1 MAEERFN
8 DLPQDDVAPA
18 PVVPKKKKK
27 KKKMGKLTFFFWL
40 ILLALGTATGLHLS
54 GIWDGRPLFWNV
66 IPQIPYVG
74 KQLAEFFRIP
84 EVYSLTVA
92 ERRAIELK
100 DWQQRLDAK
109 ERSLAKIE
117 SESVLSLDEQINNLN
132 TLSRDLNRRQRVIE
146 QQEALLNDSENS
158 PAATAAEQEMMN
170 QVARTYQDMSARNAA
185 AIVEQLRDALAVELL
200 MKLPNDA
207 RASIMGKIKPTK
219 AARITE
225 LMTRARR

>member
-1 MAEERFN
+1 MADERLNDVPQEET
-8 DLPQDDVAPA
+8 APA

-40 ILLALGTATGLHLS
+40 LLLALGTATGLHLS
-54 GIWDGRPLFWNV
+54 GIWDGRPLFWNIV
-66 IPQIPYVG
+66 PQIPYIG
-74 KQLAEFFRIP
+74 KQLSEFFRIP
-84 EVYSLTVA
+84 EIYSLTVA

-109 ERSLAKIE
+109 ERALANTESASLT
-117 SESVLSLDEQINNLN
+117 SFDEQINTLN
-132 TLSRDLNRRQRVIE
+132 TLSRDLSRRQRVLE
-146 QQEALLNDSENS
+146 QQEALLNSDNNAE
-158 PAATAAEQEMMN
+158 ATASEQEMMN

-207 RASIMGKIKPTK
+207 RASIMGKIKPAK

>member
-1 MAEERFN
+1 MDERLN
-8 DLPQDDVAPA
+8 DIAQEDAAPA

-66 IPQIPYVG
+66 VPQIPYVG

-84 EVYSLTVA
+84 EIYSLTVN

-100 DWQQRLDAK
+100 DWQQRLDAL
-109 ERSLAKIE
+109 ERALAN
-117 SESVLSLDEQINNLN
+117 SESAQGVSFDEQMNALN
-132 TLSRDLNRRQRVIE
+132 TLSRDLGRRQRVIE
-146 QQEALLNDSENS
+146 QQEALLSSDNDSS
-158 PAATAAEQEMMN
+158 SASAAEQELMN

-207 RASIMGKIKPTK
+207 RASIMGKIKPAK